1 MSVFNQLF
9 GAKKKPE
16 AEVDAGVTQEKIRE
30 QVENIEM
37 RIKKIENDS
46 KALKAQALAKM
57 KAGDKRSAGFLLRKS
72 KMGEKEL
79 LKLEGQA
86 LTLE

>member
-1 MSVFNQLF
+1 MSAFGKLF

-16 AEVDAGVTQEKIRE
+16 AEIDAGATSAKLQE

-37 RIKKIENDS
+37 RIKKIENDA
-46 KALKAQALAKM
+46 KDLKGQALAKM
-57 KAGDKRSAGFLLRKS
+57 KAGDKRGAGFLLRKS

-79 LKLEGQA
+79 LKLEGQ
-86 LTLE
+86 